1 MNLIIDET
9 WIFEIYVPRKLFK
22 TDFVLSQEVN
32 EDGLPS
38 CHIDGER
45 LPFPLPCKVIGTLC
59 RDVRAIRQVLFRNE
73 FNGLS
78 VEVRRASAGDGEP
91 CAFPLLQVTKGER
104 SSIHTNSLMD
114 EGDDILL
121 ADTIKTSLTFAD
133 AIGFLHHLPG
143 CETGRLKHRNHTDG
157 EGDEKEK
164 RQSTEIFFPHTG
176 IFLFLMDP
184 MGQEEEEREGETSHV
199 PIQQRFRKEDY
210 GEGMDY
216 GTDEDTIL
224 FLR

>member
-9 WIFEIYVPRKLFK
+9 WILEIYFSGKIFE
-22 TDFVLSQEVN
+22 TDFILSQEID
-32 EDGLPS
+32 EDGLPP

-45 LPFPLPCKVIGTLC
+45 LPFSFSGEVIGNLC
-59 RDVRAIRQVLFRNE
+59 RDVRAIRKVLFRDE

-78 VEVRRASAGDGEP
+78 VEVRCASAGDGES
-91 CAFPLLQVTKGER
+91 CAFSILQVTKGER
-104 SSIHTNSLMD
+104 SSIHTDSLMD

-133 AIGFLHHLPG
+133 AIIFLHHLPG

-157 EGDEKEK
+157 EGDKKEK
-164 RQSTEIFFPHTG
+164 RQSTEIFFLHTG
-176 IFLFLMDP
+176 ILSLMDS
-184 MGQEEEEREGETSHV
+184 MRQEEEESEGETSHV
-199 PIQQRFRKEDY
+199 SIQQRFCKEDY
-210 GEGMDY
+210 GEGKNY
-216 GTDEDTIL
+216 GIDEDTIL